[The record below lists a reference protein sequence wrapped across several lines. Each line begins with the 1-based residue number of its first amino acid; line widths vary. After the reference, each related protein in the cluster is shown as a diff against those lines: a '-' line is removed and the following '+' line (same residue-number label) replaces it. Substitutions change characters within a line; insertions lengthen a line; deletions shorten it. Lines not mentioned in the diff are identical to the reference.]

1 MAKQKEGPADLEVQ
15 VGKYPREL
23 EADGFICVVVRDGK
37 KVKLGF
43 TDLSEEERREYIRT
57 HKLETIFQLTNHLRN
72 LLRNIYIDREDEYW
86 DNYEMDEL
94 EDEWWD
100 YDEYESE
107 EE

>member
-1 MAKQKEGPADLEVQ
+1 MAKQKEEPVDLEVQ
-15 VGKYPREL
+15 AGKYPREL
-23 EADGFICVVVRDGK
+23 EADSFMCVVVRGGE
-37 KVKLGF
+37 KVKLCF

-57 HKLETIFQLTNHLRN
+57 HKLDTIFQLTNHLRN
-72 LLRNIYIDREDEYW
+72 LLRNICIDREDEYW

-100 YDEYESE
+100 YDEYENE